1 MALIPFFSALLY
13 CFRANYYFLFLAFIL
28 LSFTFIPFTKPF
40 YHHSLSHSLFS
51 LSLLLNQILFITYHV
66 KKIIT
71 FNKFFSIFLLLH
83 IHPTFTFYL
92 NFSFLLFSSFMT
104 FIFVL
109 QFPAL
114 IYLSPRLIFPF
125 TITSFSSTTSVFC
138 FFFLFREWMSCTSHT
153 HLHTH
158 ANARTLTYFPCF
170 IMHNGHR

>member
-1 MALIPFFSALLY
+1 MASIPFCFGSTLLLSCQLLFSLPSIY
-13 CFRANYYFLFLAFIL
+13 SP
-28 LSFTFIPFTKPF
+28 SFTFIPFTKPF

-51 LSLLLNQILFITYHV
+51 SSLLNQILFITYHV
-66 KKIIT
+66 KKNIT

-92 NFSFLLFSSFMT
+92 NFSFLLFSSFIT

-138 FFFLFREWMSCTSHT
+138 FFFYFVSGCRAPHTDTYTRTQMHAHSHVF
-153 HLHTH
+153 LV
-158 ANARTLTYFPCF
+158 L
-170 IMHNGHR
+170 